1 MLAYVT
7 GSVDEELL
15 ARNEYLVTENRIL
28 RGQIKGRIRLTDPER
43 ISLASAAKR
52 LGRKAL
58 KEVAQIVRP
67 ETILCWHRRLIAK
80 KFDGSKNR
88 PPGQGDSTS
97 DKIEEL
103 VLQTATENC
112 TWGYRR
118 IAGALRN
125 LGHEVSHQTVAN
137 VLKRHDIAPAPE
149 RGRTMSWREFIRSHM
164 EVLAAIDF
172 FTAEVWTAGGLMTY
186 YVLTC
191 MRVATRS
198 VCIAGITPSPDKR
211 WMEQVARNI
220 SFAEIGFLKGCRY
233 LLHNR
238 DAKFCQAFTG
248 ILEAVGIKSMKL
260 PPRSPNLNVNL
271 ERWHRSIKEECLSK
285 MILFGEGS
293 LRQVLSNYVL
303 HFHGERN
310 HQGKGNVILFPRP
323 EDRIGESTG
332 QIQTRQRLGGLL
344 KFYYREAA

>member
-1 MLAYVT
+1 MNCKRLLAYVT

-58 KEVAQIVRP
+58 AEVAQIVRP
-67 ETILCWHRRLIAK
+67 ETILRWHRRLIAK

-88 PPGQGDSTS
+88 PPRQGDSTS

-164 EVLAAIDF
+164 EVLAAVDF
-172 FTAEVWTAGGLMTY
+172 FTAEVWTAGRIDD
-186 YVLTC
+186 VLRAHVHASGNPK
-191 MRVATRS
+191 RVYRRNHA
-198 VCIAGITPSPDKR
+198 VAGQALDGAGGAKHKLRGDWLPQRLPVP
-211 WMEQVARNI
+211 VARSRCKI
-220 SFAEIGFLKGCRY
+220 LSSVHRDPGGCR
-233 LLHNR
+233 
-238 DAKFCQAFTG
+238 DQ
-248 ILEAVGIKSMKL
+248 VGEIAAPESQF
-260 PPRSPNLNVNL
+260 
-271 ERWHRSIKEECLSK
+271 ERQ
-285 MILFGEGS
+285 FGK
-293 LRQVLSNYVL
+293 V
-303 HFHGERN
+303 
-310 HQGKGNVILFPRP
+310 
-323 EDRIGESTG
+323 
-332 QIQTRQRLGGLL
+332 
-344 KFYYREAA
+344 A